1 MFELIIILSAIV
13 GTVISYAIG
22 RTLYN
27 YVKTP
32 LLLPITVAVFII
44 VTVLIMADIT
54 YETYMSGSKWI
65 HALLGPAVVSL
76 AYPLYEHR
84 ELLRRLAFPILIG
97 SLIGALVGIF
107 SGFLLAKLF
116 TLDEALL
123 YSILPKS
130 VTTPVAMDISESL
143 GGIAPL
149 AAVLVI
155 IAGLTGVLQ
164 GPLMYR
170 IFKLRTEIGR
180 GVGIGSASHAIGTA
194 SAFEQ
199 SELEGSISTIAMI
212 VNAVFVSIL
221 IPLTI
226 PFFM

>member
-1 MFELIIILSAIV
+1 MFKFIIVVLAIV
-13 GTVISYAIG
+13 GTIVSYVIG
-22 RTLYN
+22 RTVYY

-44 VTVLIMADIT
+44 VTVLIVADIS

-65 HALLGPAVVSL
+65 HYLLGPAVVSL

-97 SLIGALVGIF
+97 SLVGALVGIF
-107 SGFLLAKLF
+107 SGFALAKMF
-116 TLDEALL
+116 KLDEALL

-155 IAGLTGVLQ
+155 IAGLTGVLL

-170 IFKLRTEIGR
+170 IFTLRTEIGR

-199 SELEGSISTIAMI
+199 NELEGSISTIAMI
-212 VNAVFVSIL
+212 VNAVFVSML

>member
-155 IAGLTGVLQ
+155 IAGLTGVLL